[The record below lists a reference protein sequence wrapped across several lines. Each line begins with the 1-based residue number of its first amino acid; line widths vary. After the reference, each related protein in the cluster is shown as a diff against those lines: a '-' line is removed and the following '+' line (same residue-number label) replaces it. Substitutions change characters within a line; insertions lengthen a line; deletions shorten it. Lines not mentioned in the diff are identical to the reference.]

1 VNSPIRRPAA
11 VVLTFQRAAHIQNTV
26 MVALLNDAEVK
37 EVGDLLDDQGF
48 AAGQHVFGRT
58 GPLEGIEA
66 VRGQVVETIRQAR
79 RDGLAPNGRI
89 AGAASE
95 MPTGSA

>member
-1 VNSPIRRPAA
+1 MSSPIRRPTA

-37 EVGDLLDDQGF
+37 EIGALLDDEGF

-89 AGAASE
+89 AGVR
-95 MPTGSA
+95 